1 MKSRGD
7 KKGCFHFPFC
17 GLLYLYCIMMH
28 HQLHTKLCKDM
39 YDKMKKSL
47 EERKDE
53 KMSVTEHKKQAPKE
67 VRCKIVTISD
77 TRTEET
83 DKSGQL
89 LHELL
94 KEAGHT
100 VTSYEIVKDDKE
112 SIQQAVLAGYH
123 REDVDV
129 VLTNGGTGITKR
141 DVTIEAVSAL
151 LDKEIVGFGELF
163 RMISYLEDIGSSAM
177 LSRAIGGT
185 IGRKVVF
192 SMPGSS
198 GAVRLAMN
206 KLILPELGHITFE
219 LHRQ

>member
-1 MKSRGD
+1 M
-7 KKGCFHFPFC
+7 
-17 GLLYLYCIMMH
+17 
-28 HQLHTKLCKDM
+28 
-39 YDKMKKSL
+39 
-47 EERKDE
+47 
-53 KMSVTEHKKQAPKE
+53 
-67 VRCKIVTISD
+67 RCKIVTISD

-123 REDVDV
+123 KEDVDV

-151 LDKEIVGFGELF
+151 LHKEIVGFGELF
-163 RMISYLEDIGSSAM
+163 RMISYLEDIGSS
-177 LSRAIGGT
+177 AIGGT

>member
-1 MKSRGD
+1 M
-7 KKGCFHFPFC
+7 
-17 GLLYLYCIMMH
+17 
-28 HQLHTKLCKDM
+28 
-39 YDKMKKSL
+39 
-47 EERKDE
+47 
-53 KMSVTEHKKQAPKE
+53 
-67 VRCKIVTISD
+67 RCKIVTISD

-89 LHELL
+89 LHTLL

-151 LDKEIVGFGELF
+151 LHKEIVGFGELF

>member
-1 MKSRGD
+1 
-7 KKGCFHFPFC
+7 
-17 GLLYLYCIMMH
+17 
-28 HQLHTKLCKDM
+28 
-39 YDKMKKSL
+39 
-47 EERKDE
+47 
-53 KMSVTEHKKQAPKE
+53 MSVTEHKKQAPKE
-67 VRCKIVTISD
+67 VRCKIITVSD

-83 DKSGQL
+83 DKSGKL
-89 LHELL
+89 LKELL
-94 KEAGHT
+94 VEAGHT
-100 VTSYEIVKDDKE
+100 VTAYEIIKDDKE
-112 SIQQAVLAGYH
+112 EIRQAVLSGYH
-123 REDVDV
+123 QEDVDV
-129 VLTNGGTGITKR
+129 ILTNGGTGITKR

-151 LDKEIVGFGELF
+151 LDKEIIGFGELF
-163 RMISYLEDIGSSAM
+163 RMISYLEDIGSAAM